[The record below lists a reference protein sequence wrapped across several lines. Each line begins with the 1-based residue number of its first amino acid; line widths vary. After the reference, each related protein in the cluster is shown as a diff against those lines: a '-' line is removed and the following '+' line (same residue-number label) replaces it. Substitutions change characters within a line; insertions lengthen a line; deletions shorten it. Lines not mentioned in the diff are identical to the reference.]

1 MSRIIVKNIGQNTT
15 EKQLKELFSSKGEV
29 TDVRIIKTTSGKSR
43 QFAFVGFRNE
53 NQSKEAQAYFN
64 NSFLHTSKLSVDI
77 AKAVGDKS
85 LELDTKSRY
94 TKNKIEKAK
103 KAADKI
109 AKKELEERKKIEEAA
124 RKTEQKKKAKLES
137 KSNNHKMEFMEVMKS
152 RQQAHIW
159 GNDTKDQSQS
169 LACLG
174 VPPCRKEAEEE
185 EEESSGEGGS
195 DAYESDSDDGISK
208 GRVTK
213 VVSSR
218 GKTKRG
224 DSDSDTSSD
233 EDSGDSDSDSD
244 EARSSSAAPVA
255 AMSDMDYLRSKMVKR
270 KEITVSDSDSD
281 GSDDSDDSGDES
293 SGHEEAGKEEEK
305 ESEDSVGGSKGG
317 GADKMDD
324 DIDEDGRLFI
334 RNIPFSCVEDEILSL
349 FSVHGTVSQVH
360 LPLDADKKCKGFGF
374 VQFLLPED
382 AARALKAL
390 DGTSFQG
397 RLLHIMLA
405 KQQANK
411 QDNEEDDGFDPRNSH
426 LSSFQQKRE
435 AERKKM
441 AHKRDG
447 WNASFVRSD
456 AVVDALSDK
465 YGVARG
471 DILDTEGV
479 AGGEMAVRLAIGET
493 HVIQENQAYFASHG
507 VNIEVL
513 ESALRRNKTEK
524 KGGAAAKTEVAK
536 RSTTTLLIK
545 NLPHDLIEAELED
558 MFTKY
563 GSIGAFL
570 VPKSKTVA
578 VVDFIEPS
586 EARKAFTGLAYR
598 KYHHTPLYLEWAPLN
613 TIDRSKII
621 PKTKKRKSSVDAAA
635 DSLSSKPSE
644 PADNTELDHTNDFS
658 TLFIKNLNFLTDEV
672 SLRSHLTR
680 SLGLNSSDIRTVSLP
695 RKKKGDQLLSMGFGF
710 VEFTSAAGA
719 NKMLKRINGSV
730 LDGHQLEAKPSDKR
744 LSSTPTLASHK
755 EAELELENDPTA
767 STKLL
772 VRNIAFQATQ
782 EELRGLFATFGAVK
796 RIRIP
801 RKMGGV
807 HRGFAFVDFSSKKE
821 AAMAKKALSN
831 SHLYGRHLVIEYAK
845 EEDENDLSKLREK
858 AASDK
863 QAMRFTAAG
872 GKKRKASDALQS
884 QEEADMADMM
894 A

>member
-1 MSRIIVKNIGQNTT
+1 
-15 EKQLKELFSSKGEV
+15 
-29 TDVRIIKTTSGKSR
+29 
-43 QFAFVGFRNE
+43 
-53 NQSKEAQAYFN
+53 
-64 NSFLHTSKLSVDI
+64 
-77 AKAVGDKS
+77 
-85 LELDTKSRY
+85 
-94 TKNKIEKAK
+94 
-103 KAADKI
+103 
-109 AKKELEERKKIEEAA
+109 
-124 RKTEQKKKAKLES
+124 
-137 KSNNHKMEFMEVMKS
+137 
-152 RQQAHIW
+152 
-159 GNDTKDQSQS
+159 
-169 LACLG
+169 
-174 VPPCRKEAEEE
+174 
-185 EEESSGEGGS
+185 
-195 DAYESDSDDGISK
+195 
-208 GRVTK
+208 
-213 VVSSR
+213 
-218 GKTKRG
+218 
-224 DSDSDTSSD
+224 
-233 EDSGDSDSDSD
+233 
-244 EARSSSAAPVA
+244 
-255 AMSDMDYLRSKMVKR
+255 MVKKN
-270 KEITVSDSDSD
+270 KEITVHDFESDSGAGDDGDDSD
-281 GSDDSDDSGDES
+281 GEGRGGIDDTEETHTHSSPEKSIDTALES
-293 SGHEEAGKEEEK
+293 QKNSNNEE
-305 ESEDSVGGSKGG
+305 
-317 GADKMDD
+317 

-349 FSVHGTVSQVH
+349 FSAHGSVSQVH

-382 AARALKAL
+382 SARALKAL

-405 KQQANK
+405 KQQDK
-411 QDNEEDDGFDPRNSH
+411 KEEEEGHDTRDSH

-465 YGVARG
+465 YGVSRG
-471 DILDTEGV
+471 DILDTDGV
-479 AGGEMAVRLAIGET
+479 GGGEMAVRLAIGET
-493 HVIQENQAYFASHG
+493 HVIQENQEYFASHG
-507 VNIEVL
+507 VDIEVL
-513 ESALRRNKTEK
+513 ESALRRGKSEKGAGKTE
-524 KGGAAAKTEVAK
+524 AAK
-536 RSTTTLLIK
+536 RSNTTLLIK
-545 NLPHDLIEAELED
+545 NLPHDLVEAELED

-586 EARKAFTGLAYR
+586 EARRAFTGLAYR

-613 TIDRSKII
+613 TIDRSKLV
-621 PKTKKRKSSVDAAA
+621 PRKKKKLSVDETD
-635 DSLSSKPSE
+635 DSSSKTSHKNTDN
-644 PADNTELDHTNDFS
+644 ADLDNSNDFS
-658 TLFIKNLNFLTDEV
+658 TLFVKNLNFLTDEA
-672 SLRSHLTR
+672 SLRTHLTQ

-710 VEFTSAAGA
+710 VEFTSASGA
-719 NKMLKRINGSV
+719 SKMLKRINGSV

-744 LSSTPTLASHK
+744 LSSTPNLASHK
-755 EAELELENDPTA
+755 EAELEVENDKTA

-845 EEDENDLSKLREK
+845 EEDEGDLSKLREK
-858 AASDK
+858 ASSDK
-863 QAMRFTAAG
+863 QAIRLAASG